1 MDAPLLGPCARPE
14 HMRQRRPD
22 RFPVSSASAQCGP
35 TSGGHGIDVACATP
49 PNIEALA
56 EGCRNA
62 CALTPFTPARTLDRW
77 TRRRQY
83 GAVAPLG
90 SVTST
95 VRVLVVD
102 DQLAFHDAA
111 HAVVDATAGFEWIGG
126 ASCGEE
132 GVERAESL
140 RPDLVLMDIRLPGI
154 GGIEAARQIASRG
167 LRPIVV
173 LVTAGLPPSDGR
185 PGFAA
190 EIVPKERLCGAL
202 LRRLW
207 EDYG

>member
-1 MDAPLLGPCARPE
+1 MGP
-14 HMRQRRPD
+14 D
-22 RFPVSSASAQCGP
+22 
-35 TSGGHGIDVACATP
+35 SGSHGIHVECATP
-49 PNIEALA
+49 PNIGALA
-56 EGCRNA
+56 EGCRDA
-62 CALTPFTPARTLDRW
+62 CALTPFTHARTLDRW
-77 TRRRQY
+77 ARRRQH
-83 GAVAPLG
+83 GAVAPSG

-111 HAVVDATAGFEWIGG
+111 HAVIDATAGFEWIGR

-132 GVERAESL
+132 GVEQAESL

-173 LVTAGLPPSDGR
+173 LVTAGPLPSDGR
-185 PGFAA
+185 PGCAA